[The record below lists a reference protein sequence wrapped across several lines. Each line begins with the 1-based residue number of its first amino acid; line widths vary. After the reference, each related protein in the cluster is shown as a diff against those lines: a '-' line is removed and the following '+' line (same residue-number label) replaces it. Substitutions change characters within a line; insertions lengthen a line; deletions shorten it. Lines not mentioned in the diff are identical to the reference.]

1 MQENP
6 SAISAHRTSR
16 PVIALAMILALCL
29 VAPSCAPKRAIVVE
43 EAPIKAEPKVEEP
56 VIAEVPMPT
65 APNDGL
71 RGIDDMML
79 SLPSENEFRATVPL
93 PQQNGSETNAVISR
107 PPTDP
112 PPRQKAKPE

>member
-1 MQENP
+1 M
-6 SAISAHRTSR
+6 
-16 PVIALAMILALCL
+16 ALTVMLTLGLAA
-29 VAPSCAPKRAIVVE
+29 VSCAPKRAIVVE

-56 VIAEVPMPT
+56 VITEIPMPT

-79 SLPSENEFRATVPL
+79 SLPSESEFRATVPL
-93 PQQNGSETNAVISR
+93 PRQDGSETNAVISR

-112 PPRQKAKPE
+112 PPRQKPKPE